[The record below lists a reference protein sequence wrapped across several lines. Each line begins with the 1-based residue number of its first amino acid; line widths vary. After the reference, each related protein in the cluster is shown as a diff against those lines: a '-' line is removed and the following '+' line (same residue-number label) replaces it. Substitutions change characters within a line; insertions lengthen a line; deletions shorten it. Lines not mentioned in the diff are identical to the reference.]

1 MDWVKRHNINEWIFS
16 KMRVFRKSEM
26 WNVKIELD
34 LSHYATKLDL
44 KNAAGVGWYIKLY
57 LKDWLGKFKLW
68 SWPMDKLEK
77 I

>member
-1 MDWVKRHNINEWIFS
+1 
-16 KMRVFRKSEM
+16 M

-57 LKDWLGKFKLW
+57 LKDWLSKFKLW

-77 I
+77 IQLV